1 MKEFGEILSGA
12 VLIGCVFGLLAIAV
26 GVLAAHG
33 IEAWSVWRRK
43 RNVVVMTALAF
54 MALVVGGTKNM
65 RSVNFPRTDM
75 EAAYLIDN
83 GSWVS
88 NDFVHVS
95 FNTFLIPQSAPI
107 VLAYWP
113 DGSTNEDEF
122 VEFLTSPLSDW
133 PRPLDFE
140 FENAISNRWYCYTT
154 WTPGPAVHTNGV
166 WQQTWMMDRRD
177 GQFIIPLRTAII
189 YDGEQIAP
197 PRIEAEGENDD
208 E

>member
-1 MKEFGEILSGA
+1 
-12 VLIGCVFGLLAIAV
+12 
-26 GVLAAHG
+26 
-33 IEAWSVWRRK
+33 
-43 RNVVVMTALAF
+43 MT
-54 MALVVGGTKNM
+54 
-65 RSVNFPRTDM
+65 
-75 EAAYLIDN
+75 
-83 GSWVS
+83 
-88 NDFVHVS
+88 
-95 FNTFLIPQSAPI
+95 
-107 VLAYWP
+107 LAYWP
-113 DGSTNEDEF
+113 NESTNEEDF
-122 VEFLTSPLSDW
+122 VEYFTAQLADW